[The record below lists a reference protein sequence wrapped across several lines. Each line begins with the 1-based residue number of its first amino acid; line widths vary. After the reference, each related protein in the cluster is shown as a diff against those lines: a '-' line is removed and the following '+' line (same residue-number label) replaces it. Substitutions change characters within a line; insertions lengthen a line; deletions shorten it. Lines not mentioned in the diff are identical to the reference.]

1 MLLIN
6 MREENI
12 IQELRKIKIHET
24 KNYFDEKKRNLMSKK
39 CKSICTMLNCI
50 E

>member
-12 IQELRKIKIHET
+12 IQELRKIKIDET
-24 KNYFDEKKRNLMSKK
+24 KNYFDKKKE
-39 CKSICTMLNCI
+39 I
-50 E
+50 